1 MKKGQLEIWERSID
15 LYGEA
20 VGALA
25 RENAALRA
33 ERDKLRE
40 KGQLVC
46 RAYLGIRAERDRL
59 RGQNKQLRETNI
71 ALQAENAELGEAL
84 DWLNGQ
90 VAALRRGEE

>member
-1 MKKGQLEIWERSID
+1 MKKGQLAIWERSID
-15 LYGEA
+15 LYGAA
-20 VGALA
+20 VAAMA

-40 KGQLVC
+40 KGRLVC
-46 RAYLGIRAERDRL
+46 RAYIGIRAERDRL
-59 RGQNKQLRETNI
+59 RGLNKQLREANL
-71 ALQAENAELGEAL
+71 ALQAENAELDQAL

>member
-1 MKKGQLEIWERSID
+1 MKKGQLAIWGRSID

-40 KGQLVC
+40 KGRLVC
-46 RAYLGIRAERDRL
+46 RAYLGIRAERPYGL
-59 RGQNKQLRETNI
+59 QL
-71 ALQAENAELGEAL
+71 AG
-84 DWLNGQ
+84 
-90 VAALRRGEE
+90 V

>member
-1 MKKGQLEIWERSID
+1 MKKGQLAIWERSID
-15 LYGEA
+15 LYGAA
-20 VGALA
+20 VAAMA

-40 KGQLVC
+40 KGRLVC
-46 RAYLGIRAERDRL
+46 RAYIGIRAELD
-59 RGQNKQLRETNI
+59 Q
-71 ALQAENAELGEAL
+71 AL